1 METAGHGEK
10 GEGDGGKG
18 TAAGGLLC
26 SCMYFVRMV
35 LCNICMHVCVHVCM
49 YVHTYLYACMS
60 NERASEQGR
69 DGQDI

>member
-49 YVHTYLYACMS
+49 YGWGPDWAKAHHDA
-60 NERASEQGR
+60 
-69 DGQDI
+69 